1 MSGDEA
7 AGAGSVARIR
17 GLKILIVE
25 DEPFFAFDLIMAIED
40 AGAIAVGPAAS
51 VAEAI
56 DFLHAAQP
64 DAAIV
69 DVHLPDGTI
78 AAFLDVAPKDLP
90 IVVHTGAGL
99 PPDVAARY
107 PDVPVILKP
116 VDPAAL
122 LQQISARLKTS

>member
-56 DFLHAAQP
+56 DFLHSATP

-78 AAFLDVAPKDLP
+78 AAFLDAIPKGLP
-90 IVVHTGAGL
+90 VVVHTGIGL
-99 PPDVAARY
+99 PEDIAARH
-107 PDVPVILKP
+107 PDMPVVLKP
-116 VDPAAL
+116 TDPAVL
-122 LQQISARLKTS
+122 LQQIGKRLKAI